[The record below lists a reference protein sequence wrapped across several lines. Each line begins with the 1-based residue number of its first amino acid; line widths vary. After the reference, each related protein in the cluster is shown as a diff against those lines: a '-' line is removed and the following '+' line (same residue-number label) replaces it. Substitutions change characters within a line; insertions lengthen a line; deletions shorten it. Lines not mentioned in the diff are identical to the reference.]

1 MADDRI
7 DWPKYLLIFGGV
19 AFALNAPQAA
29 PQLVSAGGLTAEQWA
44 SWIGPLLLAV
54 PKFVDLWRNNRKA
67 AVSFAG
73 AIAALEV
80 IKRYSVANNLD
91 VGESVDEIAT
101 AVVATLGSDEASPK
115 GA

>member
-1 MADDRI
+1 MTDDRI

-29 PQLVSAGGLTAEQWA
+29 PQLVAAGGLTAEQWA

-80 IKRYSVANNLD
+80 IKRYAAANGLN
-91 VGESVDEIAT
+91 VRESIDDIAT
-101 AVVATLGSDEASPK
+101 EIVGTLGSDEVDPK